1 MTEQPPEMALIER
14 LRLERPKLSVLK
26 AAKLADMSEA
36 RWRQLAKGYQQVT
49 AETRVPA
56 TAPAETLAR
65 MAKAVGATPE
75 QLEAA
80 NRPDAASA
88 MRDTRPEVD
97 NESGPEP
104 AYGPQAVARHTL
116 GHTWSA
122 AETFTRELMA
132 VDPPMSLRRAADSL
146 VSIFGLQ
153 LADHL
158 IKFDIPIEERDQLL
172 AELYRRRDAV
182 AKQIGAQHDVEA
194 SETVNE
200 DEEAASLD
208 EADERDSIRRIDAR
222 IAAQRVSIDE
232 PDHRHDHRRGPG

>member
-14 LRLERPKLSVLK
+14 LRLEHPKMSVLK
-26 AAKLADMSEA
+26 AAKLAEISEA

-80 NRPDAASA
+80 NRSDAASA
-88 MRDTRPEVD
+88 MRDNRPEAAD
-97 NESGPEP
+97 GSGPA
-104 AYGPQAVARHTL
+104 AYDPQAAARHTL
-116 GHTWSA
+116 AHTWSV
-122 AETFTRELMA
+122 AEKFTQELMA
-132 VDPPMSLRRAADSL
+132 VNPPMSLRRAADVL
-146 VSIFGLQ
+146 VSVFGLQ

-158 IKFDIPIEERDQLL
+158 IKFDLPIEERDRLL

-182 AKQIGAQHDVEA
+182 TKQIGAQHDVEA
-194 SETVNE
+194 ETEPSTPSSGDEVEEVLDGAEAGLPLNLPLAPEHGGAGADRANE
-200 DEEAASLD
+200 AE
-208 EADERDSIRRIDAR
+208 
-222 IAAQRVSIDE
+222 
-232 PDHRHDHRRGPG
+232 